1 MCVTGSDE
9 RACAQSF
16 IRDFGKR
23 ASRRPLLSAE
33 ADKLVSLYDALR
45 AAPITYTYAEA
56 TQTLL
61 SAMLQSPQ
69 FLYHWEL
76 GPSAPLIEGGSLRLN
91 GYEIASRLAYF
102 LWATMPDDELFAAA
116 ESGGLDTAD
125 GVASQAQRML
135 ALPQSS
141 YLFTDMVGQWIRL
154 DKLPG
159 LVKDPTV
166 IEIDATLRGAMRSE
180 FEAFVNATLGT
191 RGSYVDLLTSA
202 NGFVSAPI
210 AQLYGLSGTFGNQPI
225 ATPLPNGR
233 VGLFSQS
240 AFLAIEALP
249 QEGSP
254 VRRGKLVAERLLCR
268 TIPPPP
274 PGLNPEPPAVPDG
287 VQTREAYA
295 AHSEDA
301 ACAPCHVSMDPLGF
315 AFEHFDAVGRYR
327 DSEAGRPV
335 DATGTIHGLDGA
347 EVSFNGA
354 GEMMKAIAASDEG
367 QACLVTQLVGYALGR
382 ALGEFDMTTM
392 NDGLLGFKSASLDVR
407 KLVPFVASN
416 KSFRYRIPAAG
427 ETIQ

>member
-125 GVASQAQRML
+125 GVASQH
-135 ALPQSS
+135 
-141 YLFTDMVGQWIRL
+141 G
-154 DKLPG
+154 
-159 LVKDPTV
+159 
-166 IEIDATLRGAMRSE
+166 ATLRGAMRSE

-274 PGLNPEPPAVPDG
+274 PGLNPEPPVVPDG